1 MLYINIGIINANAV
15 HANAPER
22 LMKRP
27 NLGTI
32 MASMAVEIT
41 MSVLNIIFFANGYD
55 YKQDGIGKF

>member
-1 MLYINIGIINANAV
+1 MLYISIGIINASAV

-32 MASMAVEIT
+32 MARMAVVIT
-41 MSVLNIIFFANGYD
+41 MSVLKMIFLANGYD
-55 YKQDGIGKF
+55 CKQDGIGMF